1 MIRSLTP
8 NRAVAFAVV
17 AFLAYWIASMFVPPL
32 ILRDIF
38 NSLAFGTAIIIT
50 ITWGPSA
57 FRAVREGAD
66 SGEWQLILAIFLVW
80 FVVLC
85 QRVYVITF
93 NWAGRPEPWATSAVA
108 GFWPYSYMIAGLLFL
123 SAPGVKGD
131 TIESRAIWAIVAA
144 VGVGSMVAGIMI
156 GLSISTGS

>member
-8 NRAVAFAVV
+8 NRAVVFAVA

-32 ILRDIF
+32 VLRDIF
-38 NSLAFGTAIIIT
+38 NSLAFGTAVIIT

-57 FRAVREGAD
+57 YRAVKQNAD

-85 QRVYVITF
+85 QRIYVILF
-93 NWAGRPEPWATSAVA
+93 NWAGRPEEWAVSSVS

-131 TIESRAIWAIVAA
+131 SFESRALWAIIAA
-144 VGVGSMVAGIMI
+144 VGIGGLVAGMLI
-156 GLSISTGS
+156 GASISTGQ